1 MTFLVGWLVCLSS
14 SLWWSW
20 HGDALLC
27 IICGLL
33 PAHTSVGGDLN
44 TPRGKAAGLAGPH
57 PRQPPHELQKACSAR
72 SPVSGGSLLRV
83 RCQRKAPLRRWRRCA
98 VCSLS
103 PLPQPGFPSAHA
115 CCALMKLVLSDVSH
129 VTQGSW
135 VAYAEMITV
144 GT

>member
-1 MTFLVGWLVCLSS
+1 MLVGWLVCLSS

-20 HGDALLC
+20 HGDMLCFAL
-27 IICGLL
+27 
-33 PAHTSVGGDLN
+33 SVVSYQRTRQWGGNLN

-72 SPVSGGSLLRV
+72 SPVSGGSLHRV

-98 VCSLS
+98 VRSLS

-129 VTQGSW
+129 ATQGSW